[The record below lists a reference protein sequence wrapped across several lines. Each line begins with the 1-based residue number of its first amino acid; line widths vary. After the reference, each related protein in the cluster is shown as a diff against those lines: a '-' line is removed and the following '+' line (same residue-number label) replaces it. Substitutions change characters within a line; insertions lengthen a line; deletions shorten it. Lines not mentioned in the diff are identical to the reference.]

1 MKRWLAACIALLAAA
16 PHAAAFAT
24 EEPITLA
31 EFTFGS
37 GQRVVGSGRIVE
49 ERRALA
55 GFAAVQLNG
64 PIDVELRASDRDAVT
79 VRSDDNIAPLI
90 DTRVSGGDI
99 PVLEIGIAPGAS
111 FRSSHAPVV
120 IVQFRAISALVMR
133 GSGNVR
139 ADRLA
144 ADDFAV
150 SMSGSGDAHLESLE
164 ARRFAAVLAGSGNLT
179 VAGHA
184 AEQAFKLSG
193 SGDVDAARL
202 EGRGVQVAI
211 SGSGDAS
218 VNASASLDATVAGSG
233 DVVYRGSPRITQ
245 RVRGTGSIQKA
256 R

>member
-1 MKRWLAACIALLAAA
+1 MDDAVRRRHVGHDDRGLPIQVVRQ
-16 PHAAAFAT
+16 HAAGL
-24 EEPITLA
+24 PQA
-31 EFTFGS
+31 E
-37 GQRVVGSGRIVE
+37 
-49 ERRALA
+49 
-55 GFAAVQLNG
+55 
-64 PIDVELRASDRDAVT
+64 VT
-79 VRSDDNIAPLI
+79 
-90 DTRVSGGDI
+90 
-99 PVLEIGIAPGAS
+99 
-111 FRSSHAPVV
+111 
-120 IVQFRAISALVMR
+120 
-133 GSGNVR
+133 
-139 ADRLA
+139 
-144 ADDFAV
+144 
-150 SMSGSGDAHLESLE
+150 SGDAHLESLE